1 MIQLNLPTVITLLRM
16 ALIPVLVILYYS
28 PWPAGHTMA
37 AWVFVF
43 AALTD
48 WLDGWIARR
57 YDLTS
62 AFGAFLDP
70 VADKLMVAATLIVLV
85 QHHPT
90 IPLAL
95 LAIVIIGREISI
107 SALREWMAEMG
118 QRGIVK
124 VGALGKFKTIAQMTA
139 LALMLYRDPLFGI
152 PTYDLGYALLAV
164 AAVLTVWSM
173 VRYLQAAIAGSAKIE
188 AAREAKLAAKAKA
201 EAIAAGSVST
211 PDTVV

>member
-1 MIQLNLPTVITLLRM
+1 MIRLNLPTTLTLLRM
-16 ALIPVLVILYYS
+16 ALIPVLILLCYL
-28 PWPAGHTMA
+28 PWPVGRTIA
-37 AWVFVF
+37 AWVFLV

-57 YDLTS
+57 YNLTS
-62 AFGAFLDP
+62 DFGAFLDP
-70 VADKLMVAATLIVLV
+70 VADKLMVGATLIVLV
-85 QHHPT
+85 QQHPT

-95 LAIVIIGREISI
+95 LAVVIIGREISI

-139 LALMLYRDPLFGI
+139 LTLMLYRDPLFGI
-152 PTYDLGYALLAV
+152 PTYELGYVLLAV

-173 VRYLQAAIAGSAKIE
+173 VRYLQVAMAGSAKIE
-188 AAREAKLAAKAKA
+188 AARKAREAAQSAAPADPNPA
-201 EAIAAGSVST
+201 SAADSAT
-211 PDTVV
+211 

>member
-1 MIQLNLPTVITLLRM
+1 MFRLTLPTALTLMRM
-16 ALIPVLVILYYS
+16 ALIPVLVLLCYL
-28 PWPAGHTMA
+28 PWPLGRTLA
-37 AWVFVF
+37 AWIFLA

-57 YDLTS
+57 YNLTS

-85 QHHPT
+85 QQHPS

-95 LAIVIIGREISI
+95 LAVVIIGREISI

-139 LALMLYRDPLFGI
+139 LTLMLYRDPLFGL
-152 PTYDLGYALLAV
+152 PTYQIGYALLAI

-173 VRYLQAAIAGSAKIE
+173 VRYLQAAMAGSARLE
-188 AAREAKLAAKAKA
+188 RASAADE
-201 EAIAAGSVST
+201 
-211 PDTVV
+211 

>member
-1 MIQLNLPTVITLLRM
+1 MFRLTLPTALTLMRM
-16 ALIPVLVILYYS
+16 ALIPVLVLLCYL
-28 PWPAGHTMA
+28 PWPLGRTLA
-37 AWVFVF
+37 AWIFLA

-57 YDLTS
+57 YNLTS

-85 QHHPT
+85 QQHPS

-95 LAIVIIGREISI
+95 LAVVIIGREISI

-139 LALMLYRDPLFGI
+139 LTLMLYRDPLFGL
-152 PTYDLGYALLAV
+152 PTYQIGYALLAI

-173 VRYLQAAIAGSAKIE
+173 VRYLQAAMAGSARLE
-188 AAREAKLAAKAKA
+188 KA
-201 EAIAAGSVST
+201 ST
-211 PDTVV
+211 ADE